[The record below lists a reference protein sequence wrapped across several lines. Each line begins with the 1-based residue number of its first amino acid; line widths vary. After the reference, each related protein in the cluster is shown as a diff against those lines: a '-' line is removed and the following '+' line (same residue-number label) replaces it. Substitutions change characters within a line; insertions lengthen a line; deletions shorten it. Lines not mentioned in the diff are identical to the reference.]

1 MKNQIQTV
9 NFHNQTLITL
19 QKDGVPYVAMKPICE
34 NIGLDWEAQRQR
46 INRDEIL
53 GSTACMIK
61 AVATDNKV
69 RELLC
74 LPIHYLNGWLFGVD
88 VSRVKAEIKQK
99 LITYKKECYQAL
111 FDYWNNGVAVN
122 PRATKSDR
130 KPLVQAVNMLVAET
144 GTIYSNVWKMIH
156 QRFDV
161 ECADELTCEQVN
173 QAVEYVHGLI
183 LEHGNKSSALSPE
196 LTKLLA
202 ISIETNIEHARVLQ
216 RVNLYGDDAIY
227 NKIDQIRKH
236 TQQLVQYANIH
247 AKQPIFVNG
256 CLSVGLTRVVYELS
270 ALKFMGLV
278 DC

>member
-1 MKNQIQTV
+1 MENQIQTV

-34 NIGLDWEAQRQR
+34 NIGLDWKSQFAR
-46 INRDEIL
+46 INRDEVLSEGAFIIQAPTK
-53 GSTACMIK
+53 GGIQK
-61 AVATDNKV
+61 
-69 RELLC
+69 LLC

-144 GTIYSNVWKMIH
+144 GAMYSNVWKMIH

-161 ECADELTCEQVN
+161 ECVDELTCEQVN
-173 QAVEYVHGLI
+173 QAIAYVHGLI
-183 LEHGNKSSALSPE
+183 LEHGKKSSTLSPE

-202 ISIETNIEHARVLQ
+202 LSIEKNIEHARVLQ

-256 CLSVGLTRVVYELS
+256 CLSVGLTRIVYELS